1 VLDRLI
7 CDNGVAVID
16 SARGRFQRRRAIKVS
31 LVRRGLYRFED
42 PDGAACCC
50 VHWTA
55 GDGAPFLSRQIYE
68 MLGFEPRFDNLPEFE
83 DYARDNREA
92 PVPLTLRAARPGQRP
107 TITA

>member
-1 VLDRLI
+1 M
-7 CDNGVAVID
+7 
-16 SARGRFQRRRAIKVS
+16 
-31 LVRRGLYRFED
+31 RRGLYRFED
-42 PDGAACCC
+42 PDGVAYCC

-83 DYARDNREA
+83 DYARHNRQA
-92 PVPLTLRAARPGQRP
+92 PVPLMFRAARFRPRP